1 MERIDYGERAG
12 KEKKERARKRERGNT
27 NVDRKVGIKVW
38 AFGGEDTKRHTHA
51 LTCSTVPMPRPED
64 PSQTIL
70 SINYLTILRY
80 IQRFVMP
87 EFHAIL
93 FVNVFIMFEPL
104 TRTLLLFSQGL
115 TIIPFVTSHD
125 PSLKTLFNHLHMK
138 Q

>member
-1 MERIDYGERAG
+1 MWTG
-12 KEKKERARKRERGNT
+12 KWELKSGLL
-27 NVDRKVGIKVW
+27 VGK
-38 AFGGEDTKRHTHA
+38 DTQRHTHA
-51 LTCSTVPMPRPED
+51 LTCSTVPMSRPED

-70 SINYLTILRY
+70 SPIVLRY
-80 IQRFVMP
+80 IKHFVMP

-93 FVNVFIMFEPL
+93 FVNVSIMFEPL
-104 TRTLLLFSQGL
+104 TRTLLLFPQGL